1 MIAQANMIKLENGP
15 RPEQIALADTAV
27 EGAEAQL
34 NSILTVTEDERTLA
48 ASQLAQAEAAL
59 RLAQAEYDKIKWA
72 GQVELTP
79 QALQLQQATI
89 VYETAKAGYDRQV
102 SPDESDLAALRA
114 GIRQAELSRQLTADP
129 FTNEDFSLA
138 QAGVLQAQAQLALAK
153 NPFTAEDVAQ
163 AEAGVRQAEAV
174 VALAQYQVD
183 NSILRAPFD
192 GMVAEVYATTG
203 SIASPQSPAIKLI
216 SSNMEIVIQVPEA
229 QVANVF
235 EDQPAALKVSPY
247 PSEDF
252 PALVD
257 TVAPSADSTSHTFPV
272 TIIPAD
278 GAGKLRAG
286 MFAEI
291 TLLLEEKTNVVL
303 IPRTAMTLIGEQE
316 VVYVVSEDGQTVTQ
330 RPVTTGLS
338 TVDQI
343 EIVEGL
349 SAGETIVTAGLSN
362 LSDGARIE
370 IVARTE

>member
-1 MIAQANMIKLENGP
+1 
-15 RPEQIALADTAV
+15 
-27 EGAEAQL
+27 
-34 NSILTVTEDERTLA
+34 
-48 ASQLAQAEAAL
+48 
-59 RLAQAEYDKIKWA
+59 
-72 GQVELTP
+72 
-79 QALQLQQATI
+79 
-89 VYETAKAGYDRQV
+89 
-102 SPDESDLAALRA
+102 
-114 GIRQAELSRQLTADP
+114 
-129 FTNEDFSLA
+129 
-138 QAGVLQAQAQLALAK
+138 
-153 NPFTAEDVAQ
+153 
-163 AEAGVRQAEAV
+163 
-174 VALAQYQVD
+174 
-183 NSILRAPFD
+183 
-192 GMVAEVYATTG
+192 MVAEVYATTG